1 MSATSKDHQ
10 PIKKGQ
16 PSEQSALSGPN
27 LIFLTAL
34 DTTWR
39 AFVPTL
45 GGTFLG
51 IWLDSLLG
59 SSPIALIVCLIG
71 GTVLSFTLIAQ
82 QLISVRKPRR

>member
-1 MSATSKDHQ
+1 MSTPSKDSQSAKHDR
-10 PIKKGQ
+10 
-16 PSEQSALSGPN
+16 SYEQSALSGPT

-59 SSPIALIVCLIG
+59 SSPLALIICLIIG
-71 GTVLSFTLIAQ
+71 AVSSFALIAH
-82 QLISVRKPRR
+82 QLINVRKPRR

>member
-1 MSATSKDHQ
+1 MAQAPQDNETPKHPSASQSK
-10 PIKKGQ
+10 I
-16 PSEQSALSGPN
+16 SAPM

-51 IWLDSLLG
+51 IWLDHLFNIAPFATITCLL
-59 SSPIALIVCLIG
+59 L
-71 GTVLSFTLIAQ
+71 GTVLSGVLIVK
-82 QLISVRKPRR
+82 QLKDVRKPLN